1 MTRKI
6 VFLVLLS
13 FCLAA
18 CMPGSKATEL
28 AALLKEAPQ
37 LFQVAP
43 HSGPLP
49 REKWP
54 AAVSELGAEKVYA
67 RPEGLYI
74 VTSTF
79 FVEEKGLFLPRSAVF
94 QAQTGTDPQYKLIV
108 KDLYSYRIKG

>member
-1 MTRKI
+1 MAQKI
-6 VFLVLLS
+6 VLSVLLS

-18 CMPGSKATEL
+18 CMPGSKANEL

-43 HSGPLP
+43 PSGPLP

-54 AAVSELGAEKVYA
+54 AAVSALGAKKVYA

-94 QAQTGTDPQYKLIV
+94 QTQANTDPQYKLIIEG
-108 KDLYSYRIKG
+108 LYTYQIKG

>member
-6 VFLVLLS
+6 VLSVLLS

-18 CMPGSKATEL
+18 CMPGSKANEL

-54 AAVSELGAEKVYA
+54 AAVSALGAKKVYA

-79 FVEEKGLFLPRSAVF
+79 FVEEKGLFLPRSPMF
-94 QAQTGTDPQYKLIV
+94 QTHAGTDPQYKPIA
-108 KDLYSYRIKG
+108 KGLYSYQIKG